1 MTGRR
6 ATYQRMREALC
17 NLLNDM
23 SILAG
28 DKVGPSDVSWQ
39 DVAGTAMVNAQVLA
53 AQLEQARLGN
63 CESFITFPSPAECL
77 EGEE

>member
-1 MTGRR
+1 
-6 ATYQRMREALC
+6 MREALC
-17 NLLNDM
+17 NLLSDM

-28 DKVGPSDVSWQ
+28 DIVGPGGTSWQ

-53 AQLEQARLGN
+53 SQLEQARLGN

-77 EGEE
+77 GDETE